1 MNLHNRRG
9 FTLVEVLVDLVILAV
24 GLVAIAGMLLTS
36 TKGNHQRRWF
46 LLCVSVNAFEN
57 SPAEVVEK

>member
-24 GLVAIAGMLLTS
+24 GLVAIAGMLMTS
-36 TKGNHQRRWF
+36 MKGNHKR
-46 LLCVSVNAFEN
+46 
-57 SPAEVVEK
+57 